1 MPVSNEVEKV
11 TNPLKNPR
19 LSRMDDDL
27 NARNSAPRLAHCIH
41 WRMVTGDWRLAY
53 CKKAGIIPLAS
64 SVLYGVG
71 WEANISM
78 YGVGKEASSAL

>member
-1 MPVSNEVEKV
+1 MEENL
-11 TNPLKNPR
+11 T
-19 LSRMDDDL
+19 
-27 NARNSAPRLAHCIH
+27 ARNIAPRLAHCIH
-41 WRMVTGDWRLAY
+41 RRMVTEDWRLAY
-53 CKKAGIIPLAS
+53 CKKAGINPLAS